1 MNALAMPG
9 FPSGGLVRVEPL
21 TGVPHLV
28 LPWLSSNGLSEQAD
42 AFCYDPVR
50 DRILV
55 MGALDS
61 QPQAIWAVDAA
72 GNHQKLATTIGG
84 IVSMAPSP
92 GGKVYVALA
101 LLSSTSVG
109 ILGWLDDAGTYHA
122 LLDPTGT
129 FPFQVFSQTVQVFN
143 ASVVYDA
150 GSNSL
155 LYAVSHSGIYCKPF
169 GGDGKGALYRINL
182 SADGT
187 RGLSES
193 CDVFDIDEGYPFGTG
208 GGIPRGFSPTPSGAY
223 LLTLSGGGAT
233 GSLDEVAPRM
243 QLVSP
248 ALFVT
253 PFASNGPYS
262 NCAWSTGGIYSN
274 VRHQAVIFDGANN
287 KLRAYDQGESG
298 SGDALADG
306 LVGGLV
312 IAERSGLIE
321 IAPFTAAEGSLVGT
335 PAQISIATGGSQALD
350 LDFGPGLA
358 GKIYFVMGSASGF

>member
-1 MNALAMPG
+1 MVLRARLLLSLLVLVAPAGAAPTGGGFAAGDIWMNALAMPG

-122 LLDPTGT
+122 LLDATGT
-129 FPFQVFSQTVQVFN
+129 FPFQVFSQAVQVFN
-143 ASVVYDA
+143 ASVVYDQ

-155 LYAVSHSGIYCKPF
+155 LYAVSHSGIYC
-169 GGDGKGALYRINL
+169 
-182 SADGT
+182 
-187 RGLSES
+187 
-193 CDVFDIDEGYPFGTG
+193 
-208 GGIPRGFSPTPSGAY
+208 
-223 LLTLSGGGAT
+223 
-233 GSLDEVAPRM
+233 
-243 QLVSP
+243 
-248 ALFVT
+248 
-253 PFASNGPYS
+253 
-262 NCAWSTGGIYSN
+262 
-274 VRHQAVIFDGANN
+274 
-287 KLRAYDQGESG
+287 
-298 SGDALADG
+298 
-306 LVGGLV
+306 
-312 IAERSGLIE
+312 
-321 IAPFTAAEGSLVGT
+321 
-335 PAQISIATGGSQALD
+335 
-350 LDFGPGLA
+350 
-358 GKIYFVMGSASGF
+358 